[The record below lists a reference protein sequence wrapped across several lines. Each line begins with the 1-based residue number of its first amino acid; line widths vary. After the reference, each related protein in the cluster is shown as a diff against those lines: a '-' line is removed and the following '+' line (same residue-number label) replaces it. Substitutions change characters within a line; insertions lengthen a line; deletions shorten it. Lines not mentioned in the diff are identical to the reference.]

1 MTSYISYE
9 FPEICLWFFKKCICH
24 VTPLFKAFDVSCQL
38 SKVQTPYPDIFEAF
52 GSQMGLK
59 VIDSHVMADNPQW
72 PNETAGQSD

>member
-1 MTSYISYE
+1 MNFLRFVCGFLKNAFVTSLHCS
-9 FPEICLWFFKKCICH
+9 K
-24 VTPLFKAFDVSCQL
+24 PLMCPFCQL